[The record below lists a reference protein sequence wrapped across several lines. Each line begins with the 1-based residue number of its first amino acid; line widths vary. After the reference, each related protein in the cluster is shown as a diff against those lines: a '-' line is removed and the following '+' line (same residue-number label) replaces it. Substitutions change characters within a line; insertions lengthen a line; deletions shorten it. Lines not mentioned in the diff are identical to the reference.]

1 MRLSDLLLLRVG
13 AMTNRKVE
21 QANIIE
27 YFRKRSVSEF
37 IGHISKQ
44 IIARKEICLLHS
56 EVGSVSEI

>member
-1 MRLSDLLLLRVG
+1 
-13 AMTNRKVE
+13 MTNRKVE